1 MANTSPGLFVRQVR
15 QEMSKVSWPSRRET
29 LVSVALVFVLSM
41 ILGIYFLVV
50 DKILAKGV
58 SLIFG

>member
-1 MANTSPGLFVRQVR
+1 
-15 QEMSKVSWPSRRET
+15 MSKVSWPSRRET